1 MASIFRIRFS
11 SSNDASIHGDSIGNA
26 EPPNKILHKLP
37 SAKYKVFENYNS
49 PMNQKLEQV
58 KGEDHAHRAFVCKSF
73 SVVCS

>member
-58 KGEDHAHRAFVCKSF
+58 KGEDHIVRLCVNH
-73 SVVCS
+73 SVWYVAS